1 MAHDAIVRLLSV
13 PEADHDLDWLKQSLQ
28 AAIELEFATIP
39 PYLCALWSVKDLD
52 NDPVAASIRVIVKEE
67 MLHMGLSC
75 NMLTA
80 VGGTPALNTP
90 GFIPAYPGELPGGVH
105 KGLIVPLQRLS
116 KSAAELFM
124 NIEFPEE
131 GPIALALTA
140 SFGEEFPTIGA
151 FYAALAKAFETLQPA
166 LSIERQLAGPPG
178 LKKLASLDDIRLAID
193 LIQRQG
199 EGSKMSPE
207 DTGPND
213 LAHYYRFKEIFVEK
227 QLHLDPATNVWKF
240 DGPPLPLP
248 ETWPMAEVPAGGY
261 QKADVPDEVTWNLI
275 QEFDRTF
282 SEMLNLLQAAWRD
295 GDKDS
300 LSSASFGS
308 MPTLTDLAGQ
318 ITQKPI
324 SPERGNYGPC
334 FRLI

>member
-1 MAHDAIVRLLSV
+1 MAHDAIIRLLSV
-13 PEADHDLDWLKQSLQ
+13 PAADHDLDWLKQSLQ

-39 PYLCALWSVKDLD
+39 PYLCAMWSVKDLD
-52 NDPVAASIRVIVKEE
+52 NDPVAGSIRVIVKEE
-67 MLHMGLSC
+67 MLHLGLAC
-75 NMLTA
+75 NMLSA
-80 VGGTPALNTP
+80 VGGTTALNTP

-131 GPIALALTA
+131 GPIALALVEA
-140 SFGEEFPTIGA
+140 FGEEFPTIGA
-151 FYAALAKAFETLQPA
+151 FYTALAKAFETLQPA
-166 LSIERQLAGPPG
+166 LSQERQLAGALG
-178 LKKLASLDDIRLAID
+178 LKKLVSLDDVRQAID

-213 LAHYYRFKEIFVEK
+213 LAHYYRFKEIFAERE
-227 QLHLDPATNVWKF
+227 LRFDPVTHEWKF
-240 DGPPLPLP
+240 DGPALPLP

-261 QKADVPDEVTWNLI
+261 QKPDVPDGVTWNLI

-295 GDKDS
+295 GDPKS
-300 LSSASFGS
+300 LRSASES
-308 MPTLTDLAGQ
+308 MTTLTDLASQ
-318 ITQKPI
+318 IMQKPI

-334 FRLI
+334 FRLG